1 MVKGVGIDIIEVNR
15 FSRILA
21 QQKEKLLRRIFT
33 DDELGFCKMA
43 ANRLAGRFA
52 AKEAFF
58 KALGTGFRGFKWQDV
73 EIKNN
78 TLGAPQFLFS
88 EVLARH
94 LENLGVAKT
103 HLSISHCKE
112 YAVAQ
117 VILEGVNE

>member
-1 MVKGVGIDIIEVNR
+1 MVNGVGIDIIEVDR

-21 QQKEKLLRRIFT
+21 QQKEKLLKRIFT
-33 DDELGFCKMA
+33 DGELEFCKKA

-78 TLGAPQFLFS
+78 DLGAPHFLFS
-88 EVLARH
+88 ERLSLH
-94 LENLGVAKT
+94 LEDLGVAKA

-112 YAVAQ
+112 YAIAQ
-117 VILEGVNE
+117 VILEDVTG